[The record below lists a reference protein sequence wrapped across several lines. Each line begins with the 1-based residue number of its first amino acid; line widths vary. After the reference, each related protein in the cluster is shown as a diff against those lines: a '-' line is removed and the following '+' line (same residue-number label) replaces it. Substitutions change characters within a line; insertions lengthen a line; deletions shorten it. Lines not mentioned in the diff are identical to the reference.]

1 MLLNK
6 TETTYFGFDTDS
18 NNSNVRGVP
27 HAVSAPQQ
35 AYGQTTQNPTNEP
48 NDAAEEDAVNAK
60 KESEEAADAKA
71 PKTNSGGQ
79 EKSTSSSSKA
89 PVRKIIDDS
98 STSFFVNS
106 RTLMGCTDPLRRGV
120 GAPHQCPLGVAL
132 VNTLQYTTTST
143 RRTSLLR
150 VRGGRRYY
158 EYDDVTTRILRVDE
172 DVLVVSNYPHRKRER
187 AGG

>member
-106 RTLMGCTDPLRRGV
+106 RTLM
-120 GAPHQCPLGVAL
+120 
-132 VNTLQYTTTST
+132 
-143 RRTSLLR
+143 
-150 VRGGRRYY
+150 
-158 EYDDVTTRILRVDE
+158 
-172 DVLVVSNYPHRKRER
+172 VVHRPP
-187 AGG
+187 